1 MIKVLI
7 VDDERLIREGLRDFI
22 NWESLGMEIADTS
35 GDGQDALQKVLAL
48 KPQIV
53 LCDIRLP
60 ELSGLDV
67 LRQARAKGSDSRFI
81 FISAYSEFRY
91 AQEALRLGASDY
103 LLKPIEMDA
112 LSEVLLRCRSTLE
125 VPAEAP
131 EKSYQE
137 NFMADVTAFLE
148 ENFSREVSIAE
159 ISAHM
164 GMSVSYTGKL
174 FKKNMGCSISQ
185 YLYRLRME
193 RAKALI
199 ESTTD
204 RIYEIAEQVGYSD
217 ISHFSKKFKEYW
229 GHSPQHFR

>member
-22 NWESLGMEIADTS
+22 DWGALNMEIADTS
-35 GDGQDALQKVLAL
+35 GDGRDALQKVLTL

-67 LRQARAKGSDSRFI
+67 LRQARAKGSESRFI

-112 LSEVLLRCRSTLE
+112 LSEVLIRCRSTLE
-125 VPAEAP
+125 EAPEP

-137 NFMADVTAFLE
+137 NFVDDVAAYIE
-148 ENFSREVSIAE
+148 ENFARDVSITE
-159 ISAHM
+159 ISEHM

-185 YLYRLRME
+185 YLYKLRME
-193 RAKALI
+193 RDKTLI
-199 ESTTD
+199 ESTTYL
-204 RIYEIAEQVGYSD
+204 IYEIAEQVGYSD